1 MYDQAFQ
8 AIQKVYQPKT
18 QEILFL
24 LHKRFIR
31 IGSIKAV
38 KVLLSSSKLKQ
49 WQWQWQKQ
57 CKAHLLMEMKR
68 ETQDPHIGLKEEKY
82 KF

>member
-1 MYDQAFQ
+1 M
-8 AIQKVYQPKT
+8 
-18 QEILFL
+18 
-24 LHKRFIR
+24 
-31 IGSIKAV
+31 GSIKAV
-38 KVLLSSSKLKQ
+38 KVLLSSSKFSEG
-49 WQWQWQKQ
+49 WQKKWQWQKQ